1 MGLTHTVTHTRK
13 CSESVGEDMRLIL
26 SDALFVLHDLCHEI
40 PHLLGSA
47 FLHLACDVGVGSQC
61 EAHVEVSEHTRYC
74 FHVYAVLQ
82 SQGCECMPLRYNY
95 DKPEKPRISR
105 VFGYLARFF
114 ILFQTEKSSREV
126 VIS

>member
-82 SQGCECMPLRYNY
+82 SQGCECMSQVVKSQVFQSSIFQDFLV
-95 DKPEKPRISR
+95 DVHHR
-105 VFGYLARFF
+105 VW
-114 ILFQTEKSSREV
+114 V
-126 VIS
+126 VHFSGFW